1 MKIMV
6 TGSRY
11 WTDVTDLDLALAA
24 EAGATPPADLTL
36 IHGDAQG
43 ADRLAAHYAEGLG
56 WNVQAYP
63 PAPPGYGPQLTARN
77 QAMIDSE
84 PDVVL
89 AFPLPG
95 SVGTWDTVNRAKR
108 AGITVRIIKPSA

>member
-1 MKIMV
+1 MRIMV

-11 WTDVTDLDLALAA
+11 WTDVAGLDLALAA
-24 EAGATPPADLTL
+24 EAGAIPPADLTL

-43 ADRLAAHYAEGLG
+43 ADRAAARYAEGLG

-63 PAPPGYGPQLTARN
+63 PDPPGYGPQLTARN

-108 AGITVRIIKPSA
+108 AGITVRRIKPSA

>member
-1 MKIMV
+1 MRIMV

-11 WTDVTDLDLALAA
+11 WTDVTALDLALQS

-43 ADRLAAHYAEGLG
+43 ADRAAAAYALG
-56 WNVQAYP
+56 AGWTVDAFP
-63 PAPPGYGPQLTARN
+63 PAPPGTASELRARN
-77 QAMIDSE
+77 QAMIDSG

>member
-1 MKIMV
+1 MRIMV

-11 WTDVTDLDLALAA
+11 WTDVTALGLALQS

-43 ADRLAAHYAEGLG
+43 ADRAAASYAEGLG
-56 WNVQAYP
+56 WTVQAYP
-63 PAPPGYGPQLTARN
+63 PDPPGAGPQLTARN
-77 QAMIDSE
+77 QAMIDSG

-108 AGITVRIIKPSA
+108 AGITVRISKPSA